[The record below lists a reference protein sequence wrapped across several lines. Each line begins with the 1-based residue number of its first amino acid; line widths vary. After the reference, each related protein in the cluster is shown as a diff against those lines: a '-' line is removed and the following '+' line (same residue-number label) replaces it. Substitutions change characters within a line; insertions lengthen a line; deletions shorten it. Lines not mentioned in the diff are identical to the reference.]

1 MSTSLRDIEST
12 NILSTEGSA
21 ELFVDAED
29 ENSSSITS
37 KRETNL
43 FNVSSE
49 KNQEEEEL
57 QKTTLP
63 SDLISGNRGEGTNAT
78 TGDPEIVDQ
87 PKTQPSLDI
96 TTQAAVVEEANITTG
111 RTAEES
117 SSSVIKESTPSATS
131 PSTTEATTSSPSL
144 MESNVTAEEKVAEPA
159 ATSSIPPIEQ
169 PVTTETL
176 KEDLTPTTSS
186 PSVIDDGILPV
197 SSEVFTN
204 IETTTNAAPT
214 IETTISSGPSS
225 DHLLPSIHEEET
237 KQEPPTTTPS
247 LLVEETAIPLEDES
261 PQKETST
268 PLPSMEVPV
277 VESVVP
283 QSYSEIVHLY
293 LSISDILPGGVK
305 SFLHENKIAPH
316 ALTLTVLLGTFWLLL
331 VTITTLL
338 ARSSKEKELKAQ
350 INAYQST
357 LYKLKVERNSV
368 LQRQSSEGDTISRLE
383 DQLREAANKLSNLQS
398 AYAKEK
404 VSQHV

>member
-12 NILSTEGSA
+12 NILPTEGSQ

-29 ENSSSITS
+29 ENSSSIIS

-57 QKTTLP
+57 PKTTLP
-63 SDLISGNRGEGTNAT
+63 SDLISDNRGEGTNAT

-96 TTQAAVVEEANITTG
+96 TTQAAAVEEANITTG

-117 SSSVIKESTPSATS
+117 SSSVIKESIPSATS
-131 PSTTEATTSSPSL
+131 PSTTEANTSSPSL
-144 MESNVTAEEKVAEPA
+144 MESNVTAEKKVAEPA

-186 PSVIDDGILPV
+186 PSVIDDDILPV

-247 LLVEETAIPLEDES
+247 RLEETAIPLEDES

>member
-12 NILSTEGSA
+12 ILSTEGSA

-37 KRETNL
+37 KKETNL

-57 QKTTLP
+57 PTTTLS
-63 SDLISGNRGEGTNAT
+63 SDLISDTRGEETNAT
-78 TGDPEIVDQ
+78 TEDTEIVDQ
-87 PKTQPSLDI
+87 PKTQPILDI
-96 TTQAAVVEEANITTG
+96 TTPATGNVEETNITTE

-131 PSTTEATTSSPSL
+131 LPTTEATTSSPSL
-144 MESNVTAEEKVAEPA
+144 MQSNVTAEEKVAEPV
-159 ATSSIPPIEQ
+159 ATSSIPQPVEQ
-169 PVTTETL
+169 PITTETL
-176 KEDLTPTTSS
+176 KEDLAPTTSS
-186 PSVIDDGILPV
+186 PSVIDDGILSV
-197 SSEVFTN
+197 SSETFTN

-214 IETTISSGPSS
+214 IETTISPGPSS

-237 KQEPPTTTPS
+237 KQEHTTPLS
-247 LLVEETAIPLEDES
+247 VEETAIPLDDES

-383 DQLREAANKLSNLQS
+383 DQLREAANKLANLQS